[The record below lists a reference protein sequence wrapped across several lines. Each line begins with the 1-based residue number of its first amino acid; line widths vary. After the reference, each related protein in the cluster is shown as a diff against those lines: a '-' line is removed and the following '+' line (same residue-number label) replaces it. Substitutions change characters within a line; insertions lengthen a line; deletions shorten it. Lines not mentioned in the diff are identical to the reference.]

1 MVSLEISF
9 SLNLVSSLS
18 SINLY
23 EEKIKI
29 SARPGT
35 IIELDKAGFTVV
47 CGFGAVGIHTVQK
60 SGGVKSP
67 AAEYARAVGLRAGM
81 NLDGGEP

>member
-1 MVSLEISF
+1 M
-9 SLNLVSSLS
+9 
-18 SINLY
+18 
-23 EEKIKI
+23 
-29 SARPGT
+29 
-35 IIELDKAGFTVV
+35 
-47 CGFGAVGIHTVQK
+47 CGFGAVEIHTVQK